1 MNPVTQDG
9 VSAITTAVVVRSLAI
24 RSAVLPRVQPNQEKP
39 MIMVATAPTTT
50 PHAAGLNHGSCS
62 CMWHLCGCHLD
73 EPEAARATGVTI
85 GHDGS
90 RFDLAGGRE
99 HLSKPLCRCG
109 ERETTD
115 EEFLRHGGRS
125 FAVSTL

>member
-9 VSAITTAVVVRSLAI
+9 VSASTTAAVVRSLAI

-62 CMWHLCGCHLD
+62 CMWHLFDCRSEKGTAALL
-73 EPEAARATGVTI
+73 PGPAEAVR
-85 GHDGS
+85 
-90 RFDLAGGRE
+90 GR
-99 HLSKPLCRCG
+99 
-109 ERETTD
+109 
-115 EEFLRHGGRS
+115 
-125 FAVSTL
+125 AVSHEHTLTPVAPTESL

>member
-50 PHAAGLNHGSCS
+50 PHAAGLNHGSCT
-62 CMWHLCGCHLD
+62 CMWHLFGCRS
-73 EPEAARATGVTI
+73 EKGTYRAVARTS
-85 GHDGS
+85 GS
-90 RFDLAGGRE
+90 HPWPGCVSCTHADAGR
-99 HLSKPLCRCG
+99 P
-109 ERETTD
+109 
-115 EEFLRHGGRS
+115 
-125 FAVSTL
+125 